1 MDPPT
6 CPGFVINN
14 AGLAYYNNAIN
25 YPTEQQIQILEV
37 NGVALLEL
45 TLEAAKA
52 MKATNKPG
60 VIMNVSSVA
69 GFFIF
74 PYFSVYAASKSFVNV
89 FSQSLD
95 YELREE
101 GIRVLTA
108 CPGIVDTHFR
118 VRAGGTEVEDNR
130 GLMSAQYAAQQ
141 IWRQINKLQPLNIF
155 NWKYRLAAMIQPF
168 IPQSIYVKFLIK
180 NIKARCR

>member
-1 MDPPT
+1 MQETARTLRSKVSVEIIQADLSKPNERGIVIEWIRQHAPDL
-6 CPGFVINN
+6 VINN

-25 YPTEQQIQILEV
+25 YPTEQQMQILEV

-101 GIRVLTA
+101 GMA
-108 CPGIVDTHFR
+108 F
-118 VRAGGTEVEDNR
+118 
-130 GLMSAQYAAQQ
+130 
-141 IWRQINKLQPLNIF
+141 
-155 NWKYRLAAMIQPF
+155 
-168 IPQSIYVKFLIK
+168 
-180 NIKARCR
+180 